1 MESWISVDK
10 TSGSGNAQ
18 IKVTAS
24 VNEGADRTTT
34 VIVRTSGD
42 KTASVICSQTGKR
55 YPFDV
60 KNGSAFEGFMVK
72 SGSAYEDFLVL
83 KG

>member
-10 TSGSGNAQ
+10 TSGSGNSSV
-18 IKVTAS
+18 KVTTS
-24 VNEGADRTTT
+24 VNGGADRKTTIT
-34 VIVRTSGD
+34 IRTKGG

-60 KNGSAFEGFMVK
+60 KNGSAFESFMVK
-72 SGSAYEDFLVL
+72 SGSTYEEFLVL
-83 KG
+83 K

>member
-10 TSGSGNAQ
+10 TSGSGNASV
-18 IKVTAS
+18 KVTTS
-24 VNEGADRTTT
+24 VNEGADRQTT
-34 VIVRTSGD
+34 VTVRTKGG

-60 KNGSAFEGFMVK
+60 KNGSVFESFMVK
-72 SGSAYEDFLVL
+72 SGSSYEEFLVL
-83 KG
+83 K

>member
-10 TSGSGNAQ
+10 TSGSGNSSV
-18 IKVTAS
+18 KVTTP
-24 VNEGADRTTT
+24 VNEGADRQTT
-34 VIVRTSGD
+34 VTVRTKGG

-60 KNGSAFEGFMVK
+60 KNGSAFESFMVK
-72 SGSAYEDFLVL
+72 SGSSYEEFLVL
-83 KG
+83 K